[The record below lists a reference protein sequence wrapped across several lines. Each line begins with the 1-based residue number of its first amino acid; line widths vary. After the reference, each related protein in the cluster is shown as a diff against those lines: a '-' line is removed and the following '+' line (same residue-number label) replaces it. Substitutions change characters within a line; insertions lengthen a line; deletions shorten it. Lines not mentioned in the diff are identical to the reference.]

1 MHQLHR
7 NPVAGGAVKHQ
18 KMSPESIVRFQ
29 VSATLHKLQKKNKKK
44 RKKERKKK
52 IKKSAKKKKTAHGRS
67 GGIGERRIGTETGRE
82 MKCNDSGGNSGGN
95 SGRPGI

>member
-29 VSATLHKLQKKNKKK
+29 VSATLHKLQKKKIRNKKK
-44 RKKERKKK
+44 RKKKENQEISQEKENGTWAERWD
-52 IKKSAKKKKTAHGRS
+52 R
-67 GGIGERRIGTETGRE
+67 
-82 MKCNDSGGNSGGN
+82 
-95 SGRPGI
+95 